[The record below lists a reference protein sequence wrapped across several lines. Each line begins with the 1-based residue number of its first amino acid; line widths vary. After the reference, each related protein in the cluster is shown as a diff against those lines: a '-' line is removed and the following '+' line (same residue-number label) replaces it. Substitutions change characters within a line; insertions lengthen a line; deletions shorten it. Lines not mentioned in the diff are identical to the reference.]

1 MEYDS
6 EKFSDCPIYLEYS
19 NIQDDKILD
28 EKFGFHAIKLIDVM
42 GISVDLLTNSKGD
55 QII

>member
-6 EKFSDCPIYLEYS
+6 EKFSDCSIYLENS
-19 NIQDDKILD
+19 NVQDDKIFD
-28 EKFGFHAIKLIDVM
+28 EKFGFHAIKMIDVM

>member
-6 EKFSDCPIYLEYS
+6 DKFGDCPIYLENS
-19 NIQDDKILD
+19 KVQDNKIFY
-28 EKFGFHAIKLIDVM
+28 EKFGFHSIKMIDVM
-42 GISVDLLTNSKGD
+42 AISVDLLTNSKGD

>member
-6 EKFSDCPIYLEYS
+6 KNFSDCSIYLENS
-19 NIQDDKILD
+19 NAQGDKIFD
-28 EKFGFHAIKLIDVM
+28 EKFGFHAIKKIDVM